1 MAQCTAIW
9 LDLRVD
15 TNRYDTEPTLRFDF
29 DDLVKWMPNL
39 LSAEKL
45 RTLYDPRLYK
55 LDQVEKLLALFP
67 NLTKAYIVYV
77 GYVGN
82 YHIDWQLMR
91 TPAFLRLHSL
101 RMDLPRT
108 GFGLDLKS
116 PPKDCAEDE
125 ILRYCY
131 DFSALPEGQEKRVH
145 LSGVSLRFVD
155 RLFETIWSCNGPLTV
170 LADLPEEY
178 LWVVLNRYAERLS
191 LVEAEQAWNASYK
204 QLKSRSSPL
213 NVFLVQKTRN
223 EYEIPKFKLFI
234 VSTTNSVR
242 IKGSGK
248 DLHVSCMEDLE
259 YRPYTVEPLPFTEFC

>member
-1 MAQCTAIW
+1 
-9 LDLRVD
+9 
-15 TNRYDTEPTLRFDF
+15 
-29 DDLVKWMPNL
+29 MPNL

-155 RLFETIWSCNGPLTV
+155 RLFE
-170 LADLPEEY
+170 
-178 LWVVLNRYAERLS
+178 
-191 LVEAEQAWNASYK
+191 
-204 QLKSRSSPL
+204 
-213 NVFLVQKTRN
+213 
-223 EYEIPKFKLFI
+223 
-234 VSTTNSVR
+234 VSFMR
-242 IKGSGK
+242 
-248 DLHVSCMEDLE
+248 
-259 YRPYTVEPLPFTEFC
+259 